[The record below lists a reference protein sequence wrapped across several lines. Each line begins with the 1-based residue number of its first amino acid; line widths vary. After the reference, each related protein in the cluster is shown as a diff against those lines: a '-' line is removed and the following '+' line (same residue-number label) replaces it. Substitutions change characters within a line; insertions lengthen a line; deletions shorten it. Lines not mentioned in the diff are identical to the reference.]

1 MAEKFE
7 YKYSAPTQDE
17 RKEIDRIRRQYQ
29 PKDQT
34 ITKMDRLRYLDNK
47 VKTIPLILSLSVGI
61 IGTLVFG
68 LGLTF
73 ILEWSN
79 IPLGVVLMIIGAG
92 IMGIAYLSYSI
103 SSKKLKA
110 KYSEEILTLSEEL
123 LTQETE

>member
-123 LTQETE
+123 LTQENE

>member
-47 VKTIPLILSLSVGI
+47 VQTIPLILSLSIGI

-79 IPLGVVLMIIGAG
+79 IPLGIILMVIGSS
-92 IMGIAYLSYSI
+92 IMAIAYLSYSI
-103 SSKKLKA
+103 SSKRLKA
-110 KYSEEILTLSEEL
+110 KHSEEILALSEEL
-123 LTQETE
+123 LNQENE

>member
-61 IGTLVFG
+61 LGTLVFG